1 MAALI
6 IEPSFVLKEVAAM
19 IKLCIFDMDGTV
31 LNTIN
36 TIAHFANN
44 ALNKFGFESIETE
57 RYKTLVGNGAYT
69 LVKRMME
76 VAHGTDED
84 FEKVYEYYNTTYDN
98 DFMYLT
104 GAYEGILEMLDE
116 LKAHG
121 IKTAI
126 LSNKPDSTA
135 KKVSDEIFG
144 AERIDLCYG
153 AREGKALKPDP
164 ESVFEIIDLFGVKKE
179 ECLYIGDTA
188 TDIQTA
194 KNAELY
200 SIGVLWGFR
209 DEKELKNA
217 GADMIVSKPCEIV
230 KRAKA

>member
-1 MAALI
+1 
-6 IEPSFVLKEVAAM
+6 M

-36 TIAHFANN
+36 TISYFANN
-44 ALNKFGFESIETE
+44 ALNKYGFESIETD
-57 RYKTLVGNGAYT
+57 RYKTLVGNGAYV

-76 VAHGTDED
+76 VVGGTDED

-104 GAYEGILEMLDE
+104 GAYDGVLEMLDE
-116 LKAHG
+116 LKANG

-126 LSNKPDSTA
+126 LSNKPDGTA
-135 KKVSDEIFG
+135 KKVSDEVFG

-164 ESVFEIIDLFGVKKE
+164 ESVLEIIDLFGVEKE

-194 KNAELY
+194 KNAGLY

-209 DEKELKNA
+209 DEKELRGA
-217 GADMIVSKPCEIV
+217 GADMIISEPCKIV
-230 KRAKA
+230 ERAKK

>member
-1 MAALI
+1 
-6 IEPSFVLKEVAAM
+6 M

-36 TIAHFANN
+36 TISYFANN
-44 ALNKFGFESIETE
+44 ALNKYGFESIETD
-57 RYKTLVGNGAYT
+57 RYKTLVGNGAYV
-69 LVKRMME
+69 LVKRMIE
-76 VAHGTDED
+76 VVGGTDED
-84 FEKVYEYYNTTYDN
+84 FEKVYEHYNTTYDN

-104 GAYEGILEMLDE
+104 GAYDGVLEMLDE
-116 LKAHG
+116 LKANG

-126 LSNKPDSTA
+126 LSNKPDGTA
-135 KKVSDEIFG
+135 KKVSDEVFG

-164 ESVFEIIDLFGVKKE
+164 ESVLEIIDLFGVEKE

-194 KNAELY
+194 KNAGLY

-209 DEKELKNA
+209 DEKELRDA
-217 GADMIVSKPCEIV
+217 GANMIVSSPGEIV
-230 KRAKA
+230 EKAKA